1 MPFIVP
7 VEDPTAPTLTQ
18 FLDLM
23 NWFANYEGEANRN
36 SAAEAL
42 GQLAVYYYSSRNLQ
56 LDILTGRDP
65 MDIMEE
71 LLARGLERLGS
82 QGAIEHLLDAYRI
95 SKRPRIKR
103 IIDEFD
109 SSLLKAEQRQ
119 EQLVKQAQLDVER
132 EANRLEASR
141 IVSEL
146 KDPKLSHYE
155 LSEHMK
161 RIAEIGGSQDVPA
174 IIARLKSGDVPS
186 VVWQNA
192 LRALGNLGGPE
203 AREFLVEQL
212 LQPMP
217 RDIKLDDYGDTQ
229 AILRSQAA
237 LALGKCGD
245 ESTVKL
251 LTGIADDDGQY
262 DRVREACQKA
272 IGIVSRRYAP
282 VKE

>member
-1 MPFIVP
+1 

-42 GQLAVYYYSSRNLQ
+42 GQLAVYYYSSRKLQ

-65 MDIMEE
+65 MDIMED

-95 SKRPRIKR
+95 SKRPRIKQ

-109 SSLLKAEQRQ
+109 SSLLEEEQRKKQ
-119 EQLVKQAQLDVER
+119 QVEQARLALER

-141 IVSEL
+141 IISRL
-146 KDPKLSHYE
+146 KDPNLSQYE
-155 LSEHMK
+155 LSEYMK
-161 RIAEIGGSQDVPA
+161 RISLIGGSQDVPA
-174 IIARLKSGDVPS
+174 IIARLESGDVPS
-186 VVWQNA
+186 VVRQNA
-192 LRALGNLGGPE
+192 LKALGNLGGPE

-212 LQPMP
+212 LQPLP
-217 RDIKLDDYGDTQ
+217 REAKLSDYGDTQ

-237 LALGKCGD
+237 LALGKCAD
-245 ESTVKL
+245 ESAIKL
-251 LTGIADDDGQY
+251 LTDIANDDGQY
-262 DRVREACQKA
+262 NRVREACRKA
-272 IGIVSRRYAP
+272 IGIINRRYAP